1 MVQIP
6 LMKCRQVDGV
16 WGDSVCSIVVA
27 SYHIVNWT
35 GMEKS
40 RLLLMMIDNNKTIQA
55 TMKTTK
61 TDHSRITNEQSP
73 SQKLPDQGRAN

>member
-1 MVQIP
+1 
-6 LMKCRQVDGV
+6 
-16 WGDSVCSIVVA
+16 
-27 SYHIVNWT
+27 
-35 GMEKS
+35 MEKS